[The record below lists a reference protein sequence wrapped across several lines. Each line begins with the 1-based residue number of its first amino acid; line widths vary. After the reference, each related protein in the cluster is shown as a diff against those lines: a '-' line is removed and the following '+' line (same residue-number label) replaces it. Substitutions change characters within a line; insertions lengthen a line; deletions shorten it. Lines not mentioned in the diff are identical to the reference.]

1 MVRAIHTA
9 RSRGHYPRQ
18 SRDRKRCGCAR
29 PIAFLHR
36 RHFSSFARGTDLQMN
51 GATRFAV
58 LLALMW
64 PHAAAAHA
72 MLQHAEPGAG
82 AIVHRSPAQVHLEFT
97 EQLEPAFSDV
107 VVTDEGGRSVA
118 NGAAAISGM
127 AMTVKLNR

>member
-1 MVRAIHTA
+1 
-9 RSRGHYPRQ
+9 
-18 SRDRKRCGCAR
+18 
-29 PIAFLHR
+29 
-36 RHFSSFARGTDLQMN
+36 MN

-107 VVTDEGGRSVA
+107 AVTDEGGRSVA

-127 AMTVKLNR
+127 AMTMKLNRLRPGRYHVQWHAVSIDTHRTEGAYSFTVAP